1 VHEHNLRSVCFV
13 QCSPPRPLSHLCY

>member
-1 VHEHNLRSVCFV
+1 VHEHDLRSVCFV